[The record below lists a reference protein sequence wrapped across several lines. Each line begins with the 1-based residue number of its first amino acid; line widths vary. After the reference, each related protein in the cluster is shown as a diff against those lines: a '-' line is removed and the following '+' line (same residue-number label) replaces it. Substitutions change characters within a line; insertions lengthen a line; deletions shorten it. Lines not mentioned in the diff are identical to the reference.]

1 LPAPGGKFFVRFFIR
16 LASGMT
22 QGHNTFMTA
31 DLFANP
37 GAGNAVRVGEQIHML
52 MMTVAGDAHGYLS
65 NQNYYI
71 DGKPGVVFPPGA
83 WTCFEMSFDPAAM
96 TLEVWVNG
104 NDAPDMHPSNIAL
117 DTYDTLRFGFEKYA
131 GLDPAVDGGA
141 PASLDLWYDD
151 VAIGTQRI
159 GCQ

>member
-1 LPAPGGKFFVRFFIR
+1 VRFFIR
-16 LASGMT
+16 LASPMT
-22 QGHNTFMTA
+22 GGHNTFMTA

-37 GAGNAVRVGEQIHML
+37 GQGNAVRVGEQVHML